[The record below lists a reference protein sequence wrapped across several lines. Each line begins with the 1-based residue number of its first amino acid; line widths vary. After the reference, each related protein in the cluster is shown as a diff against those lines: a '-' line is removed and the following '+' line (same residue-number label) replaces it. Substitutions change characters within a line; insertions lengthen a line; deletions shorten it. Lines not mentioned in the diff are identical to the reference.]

1 MGHIQIIYGEREQF
15 IYIHK
20 DNPLFVGE
28 NPDASYSAVL
38 KGAGLEDNHA
48 RIENINNQIF
58 ITDLSVNSQIVYNNQ
73 LLVKNNPTFLDAG
86 TQVKLGSDGVSIIIP
101 NINYVTELPESAPK
115 LIDLVSQLEGKD
127 IIKIGRNVNNDL
139 VIADTIVAP
148 FHAEFYKK
156 QDAVYVRD
164 LGSTNGTFI
173 GGEKIKG
180 ERKLDSNE
188 VCFIGLTALTIGK
201 TNIEFKPNV
210 AITALNISKVFEKGN
225 IGLQPMNTSI
235 NTGEFV
241 ALMGPSGCGKST
253 LLKAL
258 SGDNPAT
265 GGKVFLF
272 GLDLIEHFKLL
283 KKKIGYVP
291 QEDII
296 HRELTVYETLYYAA
310 KLRLDEAT
318 PEIEIKNRIN
328 EVLTSLNINND
339 KIIKNRVNSL
349 SGGQR
354 KRVSI
359 AVELLNKP
367 SILFLDEPTSPLD
380 PETIDEFLKCIQ
392 QLCQNG
398 TTVVMVTHKPEDLIY
413 ADKLIFMGTAG
424 HHVFEGKSKDILT
437 HFDKENLVQ
446 IYSLLS
452 KSSETKKWY
461 KKWYANAVEPEI
473 TSRNNFKV
481 DRDSNFIYQLKWLIK
496 RCYAVKVGNKSN
508 LILQFIQPV
517 IIALLINLVFKN
529 LIQDGRIKAGA
540 IFMMNIATIW
550 FGVSTAGKEIIG
562 ELAIYK
568 RERMFNL
575 KIGPYLISKVVV
587 LGLIGVIQTLLITSI
602 IKINFK
608 EQIPL
613 FLDVWI
619 FLTFI
624 HLSSTL
630 LGLFISAA
638 AKSTESVMT
647 IIPIA
652 LLPQNILAGI
662 VAPIEDKVTE
672 IASIF
677 TFGRWGTE
685 ALARIQDNYKT
696 AEFTE
701 QLINKNLYYKDSF
714 TWFNSFTGNLTIMCI
729 IDFALILLL
738 IWSLKRKDAIQF

>member
-1 MGHIQIIYGEREQF
+1 MGHLQLKHKDKTSNFYLNDGESITFGQNPEGEYRIILKGVNIEDYHGKIENSNNRIYIYDYSKTSSIKVDNKKIPKNKPFQIPEGSIAELADADTIIRLLKVQSTENEDNSAPRSVDITKYLNENKIVRLGHHADNDITINDSLAESFHAEIIYLNNKYYIKDLGSQHGTYFNGEKIRG
-15 IYIHK
+15 K
-20 DNPLFVGE
+20 
-28 NPDASYSAVL
+28 
-38 KGAGLEDNHA
+38 
-48 RIENINNQIF
+48 QIF
-58 ITDLSVNSQIVYNNQ
+58 NPGDVFFIGLNSFSY
-73 LLVKNNPTFLDAG
+73 
-86 TQVKLGSDGVSIIIP
+86 GS
-101 NINYVTELPESAPK
+101 TELKVNPESA
-115 LIDLVSQLEGKD
+115 
-127 IIKIGRNVNNDL
+127 
-139 VIADTIVAP
+139 
-148 FHAEFYKK
+148 
-156 QDAVYVRD
+156 
-164 LGSTNGTFI
+164 
-173 GGEKIKG
+173 
-180 ERKLDSNE
+180 
-188 VCFIGLTALTIGK
+188 
-201 TNIEFKPNV
+201 
-210 AITALNISKVFEKGN
+210 ITAINISKFFKSGG
-225 IGLQPMNTSI
+225 IGLQPLNMNI
-235 NTGEFV
+235 NRGELV

-258 SGDNPAT
+258 SGDSPAT
-265 GGKVFLF
+265 GGSVHLF
-272 GLDLIEHFKLL
+272 GLELKQNYKLL

-291 QEDII
+291 QDDII
-296 HRELTVYETLYYAA
+296 HKELTVYKTLYLAG
-310 KLRLDEAT
+310 KLRLGST
-318 PEIEIKNRIN
+318 ISEIELQKRIA
-328 EVLTSLNINND
+328 EVLETLKLNND
-339 KIIKNRVNSL
+339 EISFKKIKDL

-398 TTVVMVTHKPEDLIY
+398 TTVVMVTHKPEDLSY

-481 DRDSNFIYQLKWLIK
+481 DRDSHFFYQLKWLIK

-529 LIQDGRIKAGA
+529 LIQDGRIKPGA

-685 ALARIQDNYKT
+685 ALARIQDKYKT

-714 TWFNSFTGNLTIMCI
+714 SWFNSFTGNLTIMCI
-729 IDFALILLL
+729 IDFTLILLL
-738 IWSLKRKDAIQF
+738 IWTLKRKDAIQF